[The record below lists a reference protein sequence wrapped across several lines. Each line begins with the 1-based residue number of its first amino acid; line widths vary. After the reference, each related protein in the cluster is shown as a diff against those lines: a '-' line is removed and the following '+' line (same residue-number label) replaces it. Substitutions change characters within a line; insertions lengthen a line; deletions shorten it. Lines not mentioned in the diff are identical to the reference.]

1 MAYNPNPPFNP
12 SDYGNRP
19 GGLDYQAMEDR
30 LNDIREQIAGF
41 NTPIRDTAAALEG
54 NLHGQPT
61 YGEGVPAY
69 QSRMKDKSEYAAK
82 GNYGLPD
89 FAQKALDQNTAYVN
103 MYRQSLAGAA
113 DDYMN
118 QQPTGS
124 GGGGNKDKN
133 KNKNKNKDKNKDKNT
148 SGLKLPD
155 LDKEKT
161 EKSTKT
167 INEMVKGSVQ
177 NKNPSFDGMDFQ
189 DFLKAAKAPQ
199 IQYIKGMERES
210 DNPANPELAKVYEK
224 LKGAGMSEDEMFK
237 AAQYAGLTNV
247 RTGKEGKSDYKQML
261 QMFEND
267 FMIPNK
273 TTKTKE
279 TTVNVG
285 MDEAKEAFG
294 KKFKLKDY
302 KAALDYENQDKKY
315 IRNYLKDYAARGGTI
330 SDKVQALF
338 PSAFPGSSSN
348 VSNLFGGSFGGQSPM
363 GPFAS

>member
-1 MAYNPNPPFNP
+1 
-12 SDYGNRP
+12 
-19 GGLDYQAMEDR
+19 
-30 LNDIREQIAGF
+30 
-41 NTPIRDTAAALEG
+41 
-54 NLHGQPT
+54 
-61 YGEGVPAY
+61 
-69 QSRMKDKSEYAAK
+69 
-82 GNYGLPD
+82 
-89 FAQKALDQNTAYVN
+89 
-103 MYRQSLAGAA
+103 
-113 DDYMN
+113 
-118 QQPTGS
+118 
-124 GGGGNKDKN
+124 
-133 KNKNKNKDKNKDKNT
+133 
-148 SGLKLPD
+148 
-155 LDKEKT
+155 
-161 EKSTKT
+161 
-167 INEMVKGSVQ
+167 
-177 NKNPSFDGMDFQ
+177 
-189 DFLKAAKAPQ
+189 
-199 IQYIKGMERES
+199 
-210 DNPANPELAKVYEK
+210 
-224 LKGAGMSEDEMFK
+224 MFK

-338 PSAFPGSSSN
+338 PSAFSGSSSN